1 MKELDFSKPGL
12 QLYGFNGQSTPS
24 GYFVNWTES
33 RVLSVSQNSYKAGL
47 RFLRIFIVL
56 FWVLAIETKDLIFVY
71 IFCQNLFSALIIVVE
86 VSFRLIFLNWFC
98 FSQGW
103 PYYLNRGTH
112 MNISYNILPKG
123 SAVRL
128 VITEG

>member
-71 IFCQNLFSALIIVVE
+71 IFCQNLFSALIIDVE
-86 VSFRLIFLNWFC
+86 VSFRLIFLN
-98 FSQGW
+98 
-103 PYYLNRGTH
+103 
-112 MNISYNILPKG
+112 
-123 SAVRL
+123 
-128 VITEG
+128 